1 MVFTN
6 FFRENLTYVTHYSFS
21 KLHYPAD
28 ASRNPQIY
36 YGVDAYIVYCYDTPR
51 YAMMSA
57 MSSKGVN
64 AVTGVVTEALP
75 DTLFKVKLEDGRE
88 LLSFL
93 AGKMRM
99 HRIRVLI
106 GDKVTVEIDPYGGK
120 GRIVKRL

>member
-1 MVFTN
+1 
-6 FFRENLTYVTHYSFS
+6 
-21 KLHYPAD
+21 
-28 ASRNPQIY
+28 
-36 YGVDAYIVYCYDTPR
+36 
-51 YAMMSA
+51 MSS
-57 MSSKGVN
+57 MSSKN
-64 AVTGVVTEALP
+64 AHAVTGVVTEALP
-75 DTLFKVKLEDGRE
+75 DTLFKVRLEDGSE